1 MYRKYSVMN
10 IFKRFLLLVFILST
24 YLLNAQVDCQVDY
37 TIYRTD
43 YKNKNYDEAL
53 VKWRQ
58 VFINCP
64 EYNKNI
70 FLNGVRLFQDKIKQD
85 KDNKLSYL
93 DTLMMIYDKRIEYF
107 GERPYVLGMK
117 GCDLLRYDPTRY
129 DDAYNMLKISFDS
142 LGNSSLPNPLV
153 YYFKSLIKYEKT
165 SELITKQDIINT
177 YIQISDV
184 ISYNLESNSKYI
196 SQYKKALN
204 KIENMFSPYASCED
218 LVNIFDVRL
227 GGDQTIDELE
237 KMISLLSESECVE
250 SSTFFTATSKLH
262 ALDPSA
268 FSSYQMGNMSL
279 DKNDYNAAINFFKQ
293 AIDLESENKLKSTY
307 YLKLAYAFQMK
318 GSFSEARSSA
328 NLSADMNPES
338 GDPYMLVG
346 DLYISSANNCGDSPL
361 EKGAVYCLA
370 IDMFLKAKRIDN
382 LLSQKSNK
390 RISTYSKY
398 FPSKEECFFSDIEP
412 GSSYRIDCWI
422 GRSTILRTRD

>member
-1 MYRKYSVMN
+1 MN
-10 IFKRFLLLVFILST
+10 ILKRFGFLLVISST
-24 YLLNAQVDCQVDY
+24 YLLNGQTDCQVDY

-43 YKNKNYDEAL
+43 YKNKNYDDAL
-53 VKWRQ
+53 IKWRK
-58 VFINCP
+58 VFANCP

-85 KDNKLSYL
+85 KDNKSLYL
-93 DTLMMIYDKRIEYF
+93 DTLMTIYDKRIDHF

-117 GCDLLRYDPTRY
+117 GCDLLRYDPSRY

-153 YYFKSLIKYEKT
+153 YYFKSILKYEKN
-165 SELITKQDIINT
+165 SELIGKQDILDA

-184 ISYNLESNSKYI
+184 IAYNIDSDSKYA
-196 SQYKKALN
+196 SQYEKALN

-218 LVNIFDVRL
+218 LVNIFDIRL
-227 GGDQTIDELE
+227 EGDPSIDDLK
-237 KMISLLSESECVE
+237 KMISLLSESECLE
-250 SSTFFTATSKLH
+250 SSTFFMATSKLH
-262 ALDPSA
+262 KLEPSS

-279 DKNDYNAAINFFKQ
+279 DKNDYNAAIKFFKQ
-293 AIDLESENKLKSTY
+293 AIDLESDNKVKSTY

-318 GSFSEARSSA
+318 GSYSEARSSA
-328 NLSADMNPES
+328 SLSSEMNPDS
-338 GDPYMLVG
+338 GDPYMLIG
-346 DLYISSANNCGDSPL
+346 DLYVSSVNNCGESSL
-361 EKGAVYCLA
+361 QKGAVYCLA

-382 LLSQKSNK
+382 VLSQKANK
-390 RISTYSKY
+390 RISTYSRY